1 MTPTDVEDRLR
12 RDLARDAARTQATML
27 RPLTEPERAPRR
39 GLAPWTPPLRARRW
53 LAPAAAVAAVA
64 AVLAGVALVG
74 SGLGARTAP
83 ASGARPAAGVAVPR
97 FYVSVSLPPH
107 VRVTVHSATTGRV
120 LASEPLPAA
129 AQGAGPIPSI
139 AAAANDRTFA
149 IAATVHLPHS
159 TLAVRLFEVS
169 VFAGGHLGP
178 VTSIA
183 NLTQPASADTVTG
196 IAVSPDGRKLA
207 VAVETPTSGFHPE
220 GQITVI
226 SHGGTHTWFGGP
238 GIPSDPTWLAGGRK
252 LGFLWWDRIHGPV
265 QNFTARTQERLL
277 NATARGHSLPA
288 DSRVIAAVPASGQFL
303 ESAVLSAD
311 GRVLLGTW
319 YRNIPGTHGNGTAV
333 VNFGQV
339 GLRGHRSTIIQH
351 RLIQFH
357 GVVQEGQADS
367 SCNVL
372 SVAGRAPDALV
383 QCPGLEKVE
392 NGWIGQLPG
401 LGLVP
406 VVAW

>member
-12 RDLARDAARTQATML
+12 RDLAREAARTQAAML
-27 RPLTEPERAPRR
+27 RPLAGPREAARRELTPWRVPRR
-39 GLAPWTPPLRARRW
+39 TRRW

-64 AVLAGVALVG
+64 AVLAGVALAG
-74 SGLGARTAP
+74 SGLGARSAP
-83 ASGARPAAGVAVPR
+83 ASGGRPTAGLAAPR

-107 VRVTVHSATTGRV
+107 VRVTVHSSATGRV
-120 LASEPLPAA
+120 LASEPLPASTD
-129 AQGAGPIPSI
+129 GPGPIPSI

-178 VTSIA
+178 VNSIA
-183 NLTQPASADTVTG
+183 NLTPPASADTVTG
-196 IAVSPDGRKLA
+196 IALSPDGQKLA
-207 VAVETPTSGFHPE
+207 VAVETPTRGFHPE

-226 SHGGTHTWFGGP
+226 SRRGTHTWFGGP
-238 GIPSDPTWLAGGRK
+238 GIPSDPAWLADGTK
-252 LGFLWWDRIHGPV
+252 LGFLWWDHIHGPV
-265 QNFTARTQERLL
+265 QNFTARTQARLL
-277 NATARGHSLPA
+277 RATARGHSLPA
-288 DSRVIAAVPASGQFL
+288 DSRVIATGPNGQFL
-303 ESAVLSAD
+303 ESAELSAD
-311 GRVLLGTW
+311 GKVLLGTW
-319 YRNIPGTHGNGTAV
+319 YHNIPAGHGNGTAV
-333 VNFGQV
+333 VDFGQLT
-339 GLRGHRSTIIQH
+339 LRGQPPTVLQH
-351 RLIQFH
+351 RVIHFH
-357 GVVQEGQADS
+357 GAVQEGQADS

-392 NGWIGQLPG
+392 NGWIGSLPG
-401 LGLVP
+401 LGPVP